1 MMSFKKYKELLKLNI
16 SILVIVTCYIGYY
29 LGLRSLPG
37 NKMMTDFESW
47 YIFMILIFGTFLS
60 SSGASIMNQYI
71 ERKYDSLMDRT
82 KKRPLP
88 NNDITPQRAFLIG
101 SFLCVLGPMLLCFL
115 INILTGFI
123 SFLTIFFYLF
133 IYTPSKRLT
142 SLNTIIGS
150 VPGALPP
157 VGGWAAATGVVD
169 YQSIMLFGVLFCWQI
184 PHFLSLAIIYK
195 DDYKKAGFKMLPS
208 VTENTN
214 LISFQILFF
223 TMALFYTSIGIYV
236 INITSYVYVI
246 GAILLGII
254 FLFYS
259 SQILFDYS
267 EKTIRKIFIFS
278 IIYLPI
284 LLIMILLDSYFLN

>member
-47 YIFMILIFGTFLS
+47 YIFSILIFGTFLS

-101 SFLCVLGPMLLCFL
+101 SFLCVLGPMLLGFL

-223 TMALFYTSIGIYV
+223 TMALLYTSIGIYV

-284 LLIMILLDSYFLN
+284 LLVMILLDSYFLN